1 MKPLKLKGQGYGKE
15 SIQAGQDAQEET
27 SSYRSPGVPA
37 ADGSEAVLPLKEE
50 WVTGWPLNLAWGKNG
65 ANEIHFKK

>member
-1 MKPLKLKGQGYGKE
+1 MPRKRHPAIGD
-15 SIQAGQDAQEET
+15 QA
-27 SSYRSPGVPA
+27 GVPA

-65 ANEIHFKK
+65 ANGIHFKNDKEDLN